1 MWLSK
6 HHPSATPSTTF
17 NLHDLP
23 CGYQNIVHQPLPAPL
38 LTYMIYLVA
47 IKTSSISHSQHHF
60 QPTWF
65 TLWLSKHRPSATPST
80 TFNLHDLPCD
90 YQNIVHQP
98 LQHHFQPTWFT
109 LWLSKHRPSAT
120 PSTTF
125 NLHDLPCGYQNIVH
139 QPLPAPPLTYMIYL
153 VAIKTP
159 SIVHSQHHFQSTWFT
174 LWLSKHRPS
183 TTLSTTFNLHDLPCG
198 YQNIVHQPL
207 PAPLLTYMIYLVAI
221 KTSSI
226 SHSQHHL

>member
-6 HHPSATPSTTF
+6 HRPSATPSTTFNLHDLPCGYQNIVHQPLPTPLLTYMIYLVAIKTSSIGHSQHHFQPTWFTLWLSKHRPSATPSTTF

-47 IKTSSISHSQHHF
+47 IKTLSIDYSQHHF
-60 QPTWF
+60 E
-65 TLWLSKHRPSATPST
+65 
-80 TFNLHDLPCD
+80 
-90 YQNIVHQP
+90 
-98 LQHHFQPTWFT
+98 PTWFT

-153 VAIKTP
+153 VTIKTS
-159 SIVHSQHHFQSTWFT
+159 SISHS
-174 LWLSKHRPS
+174 
-183 TTLSTTFNLHDLPCG
+183 STTFNLHDLPCG